1 MTHAGRFLI
10 LATFAWVVPANAQD
24 NAAEP
29 ESPADGGF
37 LEEAGRDAD
46 DDRVITT
53 DPVIVTGTARKT
65 GPLTTPSDVDVIDGA
80 AKDRI
85 ASAGLGAFTRRFA
98 GVDSLSTGDQVG
110 NVVIRGLSGNRVRVL
125 SDELSLDFQQYGI
138 RHPAN
143 IDPYIADRIEVV
155 RGSSSIL
162 YGSDAIGGAVNVIPR
177 RPPSAAD
184 GETLLNGRATFGYQS
199 GFRQRTSAL
208 TLEAASGRLGAVGTV
223 VLRDSGG
230 LVVPDEPT
238 ALETGDP
245 NDPLA
250 TGEVPF
256 TDYVQQNWDVSVGYD
271 TDRGPIILRWEAY
284 RSEQNFVLPDPP
296 APGSGDPLRPGG
308 LGQDLENDILRLFGE
323 FDLDPDLVLVPSL
336 SYVRNLRIAGA
347 GGADPV
353 PRSEL
358 ADGTAIDVARE
369 NVTARIDLK
378 HGPSFI
384 GLEGRMGVE
393 AVFIDQESAGPTA
406 LTPGGTINK
415 LALFALEEAR
425 FGSFIVNVG
434 ARIDHIRTEADPEKT
449 AQPDFF
455 GTISPELLEQEYTI
469 ATGSLGAVYR
479 VSDTFSLTANVS
491 RGFRAPTIFELF
503 VNGVHG
509 GIAALQQGDPEL
521 DAETSLSSDISLRY
535 DDGRARFK
543 ITGYINDINDYIFQ
557 SDTGETNP
565 GGLPILRIDQQ
576 NATLQG
582 FDVEAGYRVT
592 DWAEL
597 RGVLEYVD
605 GELDDGTQVPL
616 LPPLKVRAELELT
629 QDRIG
634 PARDAFFTVGLD
646 YADSQNARSI
656 IEPFIQ
662 FDTPPPPFGTAST
675 DSYALVDLQA
685 GARFGSVDVTL
696 GVENLFDEA
705 YRDFLDTYK
714 IITLGVG
721 RNVTVS
727 LSTRF

>member
-1 MTHAGRFLI
+1 
-10 LATFAWVVPANAQD
+10 V
-24 NAAEP
+24 
-29 ESPADGGF
+29 
-37 LEEAGRDAD
+37 
-46 DDRVITT
+46 
-53 DPVIVTGTARKT
+53 
-65 GPLTTPSDVDVIDGA
+65 
-80 AKDRI
+80 
-85 ASAGLGAFTRRFA
+85 
-98 GVDSLSTGDQVG
+98 
-110 NVVIRGLSGNRVRVL
+110 
-125 SDELSLDFQQYGI
+125 
-138 RHPAN
+138 
-143 IDPYIADRIEVV
+143 
-155 RGSSSIL
+155 
-162 YGSDAIGGAVNVIPR
+162 
-177 RPPSAAD
+177 
-184 GETLLNGRATFGYQS
+184 
-199 GFRQRTSAL
+199 
-208 TLEAASGRLGAVGTV
+208 
-223 VLRDSGG
+223 
-230 LVVPDEPT
+230 
-238 ALETGDP
+238 
-245 NDPLA
+245 

-271 TDRGPIILRWEAY
+271 TDRGPIILRWEGY
-284 RSEQNFVLPDPP
+284 RSEQNYVLPDPP

-323 FDLDPDLVLVPSL
+323 FDLDPDLVLIPSL

-358 ADGTAIDVARE
+358 ADGTDIDIVRE

-378 HGPSFI
+378 HGPSFA
-384 GLEGRMGVE
+384 GLEGRIGAE
-393 AVFIDQESAGPTA
+393 AVFINQESAGPTA

-425 FGSFIVNVG
+425 FGSFIVNLG

-449 AQPDFF
+449 AQPGFLNN
-455 GTISPELLEQEYTI
+455 ISPELLEQEYTI
-469 ATGSLGAVYR
+469 VTGSFGAVYR
-479 VSDTFSLTANVS
+479 VSETFSLTANVS

-509 GIAALQQGDPEL
+509 GVAAVQRGDPEL
-521 DAETSLSSDISLRY
+521 DAETSLSSDVSLRY

-543 ITGYINDINDYIFQ
+543 LTGYINDINDYIFL
-557 SDTGETNP
+557 SDTGQSNP
-565 GGLPILRIDQQ
+565 GGLPILQVAQQ
-576 NATLQG
+576 NAKLQG

-616 LPPLKVRAELELT
+616 LPPLKLRAELALT
-629 QDRIG
+629 QESLG

-646 YADSQNARSI
+646 YADSQDATSI

-675 DSYALVDLQA
+675 DSYTLVDLQA
-685 GARFGSVDVTL
+685 GASFGSVDVTL

>member
-1 MTHAGRFLI
+1 MRRPGPVLI
-10 LATFAWVVPANAQD
+10 AATMLWSVPANAQQGTGSLPEPPQAGQGRED
-24 NAAEP
+24 GGETGSDPAIFAEP
-29 ESPADGGF
+29 
-37 LEEAGRDAD
+37 
-46 DDRVITT
+46 I
-53 DPVIVTGTARKT
+53 IVTGTARRAV
-65 GPLTTPSDVDVIDGA
+65 PLTTPSDVDVIDGA
-80 AKDRI
+80 DKDRI
-85 ASAGLGAFTRRFA
+85 ASAGLGAFARRFA

-143 IDPYIADRIEVV
+143 IDPFIAERIEVV

-162 YGSDAIGGAVNVIPR
+162 YGSDAIGGAVNVIPK
-177 RPPSAAD
+177 RPPAVGR
-184 GETLLNGRATFGYQS
+184 GESHLGGRATFGYQS
-199 GFRQRTSAL
+199 GFRQTTAAL
-208 TLEAASGRLGAVGTV
+208 TMEAADGPLGAVGTL

-230 LVVPDEPT
+230 LVVPEVPN
-238 ALETGDP
+238 ALETDNP
-245 NDPLA
+245 RDPLV

-271 TDRGPIILRWEAY
+271 TAGGPIILRWEAY
-284 RSEQNFVLPDPP
+284 RSDQNYVLPDPP

-308 LGQDLENDILRLFGE
+308 LGQDLENDIVRLFGE

-353 PRSEL
+353 PRSQLPEG
-358 ADGTAIDVARE
+358 ADIDILRE
-369 NVTARIDLK
+369 NITARIDLK
-378 HGPSFI
+378 HGSGFAGLDGRI
-384 GLEGRMGVE
+384 GAE
-393 AVFIDQESAGPTA
+393 AVFIDQESFGPTA
-406 LTPGGTINK
+406 LTPGGTINR

-425 FGSFIVNVG
+425 FGRFIVNFG
-434 ARIDHIRTEADPEKT
+434 GRIDYIRTEADPERT

-455 GTISPELLEQEYTI
+455 ANVSPELLEQEYTI
-469 ATGSLGAVYR
+469 VTGSLGAVYR
-479 VSDTFSLTANVS
+479 VSDTFSLTGNLS

-509 GIAALQQGDPEL
+509 GVAAVQRGDPTLE
-521 DAETSLSSDISLRY
+521 AETSLSSDVSLRY
-535 DDGRARFK
+535 DDGRTRFK
-543 ITGYINDINDYIFQ
+543 ITGYINDIDNFIFLA
-557 SDTGETNP
+557 DTGETNP
-565 GGLPILRIDQQ
+565 GGLSIFQVDQQ
-576 NATLQG
+576 NAALQG
-582 FDVEAGYRVT
+582 FDVEASHRMT

-597 RGVLEYVD
+597 RGVVEYVD
-605 GELDDGTQVPL
+605 GELDDGKRVPL
-616 LPPLKVRAELELT
+616 LPPLKFRAELELT
-629 QDRIG
+629 QDRLG
-634 PARDAFFTVGLD
+634 PARDAFFTVGVD
-646 YADSQNARSI
+646 YAAAQDATSI

-685 GARFGSVDVTL
+685 GARFGNIDVTL
-696 GVENLFDEA
+696 GVENLLDEV

>member
-1 MTHAGRFLI
+1 
-10 LATFAWVVPANAQD
+10 
-24 NAAEP
+24 
-29 ESPADGGF
+29 
-37 LEEAGRDAD
+37 
-46 DDRVITT
+46 
-53 DPVIVTGTARKT
+53 
-65 GPLTTPSDVDVIDGA
+65 
-80 AKDRI
+80 
-85 ASAGLGAFTRRFA
+85 
-98 GVDSLSTGDQVG
+98 
-110 NVVIRGLSGNRVRVL
+110 
-125 SDELSLDFQQYGI
+125 
-138 RHPAN
+138 
-143 IDPYIADRIEVV
+143 
-155 RGSSSIL
+155 
-162 YGSDAIGGAVNVIPR
+162 
-177 RPPSAAD
+177 
-184 GETLLNGRATFGYQS
+184 
-199 GFRQRTSAL
+199 
-208 TLEAASGRLGAVGTV
+208 
-223 VLRDSGG
+223 
-230 LVVPDEPT
+230 
-238 ALETGDP
+238 
-245 NDPLA
+245 
-250 TGEVPF
+250 
-256 TDYVQQNWDVSVGYD
+256 
-271 TDRGPIILRWEAY
+271 
-284 RSEQNFVLPDPP
+284 
-296 APGSGDPLRPGG
+296 
-308 LGQDLENDILRLFGE
+308 
-323 FDLDPDLVLVPSL
+323 
-336 SYVRNLRIAGA
+336 
-347 GGADPV
+347 V

-393 AVFIDQESAGPTA
+393 AVFIDQESVGPTA

-521 DAETSLSSDISLRY
+521 DAETSLSSDVSLRY

-543 ITGYINDINDYIFQ
+543 VTGYINDINDYIFQ

-565 GGLPILRIDQQ
+565 GGLPILQIDQQ

-616 LPPLKVRAELELT
+616 LPPLKIRAELELT

-646 YADSQNARSI
+646 YADSQEARSI